1 MSLIVLDNAFIFVLF
16 VNTVKK
22 YRINVS
28 TTRNIIKI
36 KQFGW
41 RKEPT
46 SKITQRSQFKSNKEE
61 EECERRANKCK

>member
-36 KQFGW
+36 KQFG
-41 RKEPT
+41 
-46 SKITQRSQFKSNKEE
+46 
-61 EECERRANKCK
+61 